1 MVARFPC
8 AYVTPKPSY
17 RCPVQPMCGL
27 SVVVDGTLTKGLCER
42 TNVASLNTLSHRGAP
57 MSSHPVLGKCTWP
70 LARKV
75 IIWCVASLHN
85 PTNLCDDSAVDF
97 VVAFVVAYTID
108 WYKVFAPQLGAYRLP
123 GPLRLFIQ
131 INRLTPI
138 TTHDKLFGTI
148 DQEHDDGQA
157 ANWRPEV

>member
-70 LARKV
+70 LARKGT
-75 IIWCVASLHN
+75 IWCAQSLTY
-85 PTNLCDDSAVDF
+85 PTNLFGLASESMSPASSP
-97 VVAFVVAYTID
+97 AYTID

-138 TTHDKLFGTI
+138 TTHDMLFGTI